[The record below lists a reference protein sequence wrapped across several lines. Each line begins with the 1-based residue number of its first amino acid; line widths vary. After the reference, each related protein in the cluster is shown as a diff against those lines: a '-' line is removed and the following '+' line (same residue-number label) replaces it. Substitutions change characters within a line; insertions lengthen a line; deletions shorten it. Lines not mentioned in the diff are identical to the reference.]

1 MPYPVSVPAAKR
13 HHYVPEFVLRR
24 FSEEPSNRKSLLWRH
39 PTKGGK
45 AERANP
51 RNEAVIGHYNTF
63 VFEDGR
69 KDSFAEE
76 TLSHIDGAAA
86 EAIKQ
91 LADGGELDDEQRLM
105 MAFFIVLAKS
115 RTPLGRSWLRFTDET
130 LARTVLETQL
140 SQAEGFAAM
149 WNRAT
154 GEKLCNDDAEAM
166 RVELIGDLAEGR
178 LVIESPHSRE
188 VALMFMALE
197 KIAPIVAE
205 RLTWTVLRAPRD
217 SQFILGDT
225 PLAIYDSAPRV
236 ADGGVGFLS
245 SEHVETTLPLDPS
258 CCLMLTP
265 GDKLWGE
272 AEAKPDVVESI
283 NLRSYAWAQQAIYGS
298 SQQAV
303 TDVRALVKRSRQQLA
318 RYLPKAGALWF
329 GEETDEGTRWER
341 FTPTPKRGG

>member
-1 MPYPVSVPAAKR
+1 MPI
-13 HHYVPEFVLRR
+13 
-24 FSEEPSNRKSLLWRH
+24 
-39 PTKGGK
+39 KGGK

-76 TLSHIDGAAA
+76 TLSRIDDAAA
-86 EAIKQ
+86 NAIKE
-91 LADGGELDDEQRLM
+91 LTAGNELDDEQRLM

-115 RTPLGRSWLRFTDET
+115 RTPLGRSWLSFNDQT
-130 LARTVLETQL
+130 LARTMMETQL
-140 SQAEGFAAM
+140 SQAEGFAAL

-154 GEKLCNDDAEAM
+154 GEELSDEAAEAM
-166 RVELIGDLAEGR
+166 RQELLGDISEGR
-178 LVIESPHSRE
+178 LVVESPHSRE
-188 VALMFMALE
+188 VALMFVALD
-197 KIAPIVAE
+197 KTAPIVAE
-205 RLTWTVLRAPRD
+205 RLTWTVLRAPWA
-217 SQFILGDT
+217 SEFILGDT

-245 SEHVETTLPLDPS
+245 SEYVETTLPLDPS

-265 GDKLWGE
+265 GDRPWSE
-272 AEAKPDVVESI
+272 AEAKPHVVESI

-303 TDVRALVKRSRQQLA
+303 TDVRALVKRQRQQLA

-329 GEETDEGTRWER
+329 AEETEEGTRWER
-341 FTPTPKRGG
+341 FTPTPKRG